1 MSENM
6 VELKNV
12 NAGYGKFH
20 VLFDIDL
27 EVPKGR
33 ITVVVGPNGAGKTT
47 LLNTIFGLTTVYSGK
62 VIFEGRD
69 ITRVPAY
76 RRAKLGIGY
85 TLQLFNIFSTLT
97 VYENLLLAAYDIPRK
112 EFEERL
118 KEIYELF
125 PVLKERRNQKAGTL
139 SGGERQML
147 AISISLLRK
156 PKLILLDEP
165 TAGLAPKLA
174 KEVLQAIRKLREQGY
189 TIVLAEQ
196 NARAAL
202 EIGDQGV
209 LIVSGKIVFKGSAQE
224 LLSRKDLAE
233 MYLGLRGETA

>member
-1 MSENM
+1 MPEPM
-6 VELKNV
+6 LVLEKV

-27 EVPKGR
+27 TVPKGQ
-33 ITVVVGPNGAGKTT
+33 ITVIVGPNGAGKTT
-47 LLNTIFGLTTVYSGK
+47 LLNTIFGLTTVYSGRI
-62 VIFEGRD
+62 VLEGED
-69 ITRVPAY
+69 ITHVPAH

-97 VYENLLLAAYDIPRK
+97 VRENLMLAAYDLPK
-112 EFEERL
+112 KVVEERL
-118 KEIYELF
+118 EEIFELF
-125 PVLKERRNQKAGTL
+125 PVLRERLNQRAGTL

-156 PKLILLDEP
+156 PRILLLDEP

-174 KEVLQAIRKLREQGY
+174 KEVLNSIRKLRDQGY

-209 LIVSGKIVFKGSAQE
+209 LVVSGRILFKGAAHE
-224 LLSRKDLAE
+224 LLARKDLAE
-233 MYLGLRGETA
+233 MYLGLRG